1 MREAVDQLIE
11 LIRFAG
17 VVVAFVGVVVT
28 VARAAIA
35 SLATGRSRRIT
46 EAGLDLARIVLVAID
61 LMLVSAIL
69 EVAINVNEV
78 TFTRLAVVAG
88 LRVGLT
94 LLLAFEDAF
103 RADTA
108 DGGTA
113 AGAGRSGRSWP
124 GMPRRRDPRTA
135 GRGRLLPAERPAENV
150 WPDRARL
157 GGTGTAPRVSLTG
170 PTTGRP
176 RRIEPCLHV
185 ARTPVGKVA

>member
-28 VARAAIA
+28 VVRAAIA
-35 SLATGRSRRIT
+35 SLAAGRSRRIT
-46 EAGLDLARIVLVAID
+46 DAGLDLARIVLVAID

-69 EVAINVNEV
+69 EVAMVANEV

-88 LRVGLT
+88 LRIGLT

-108 DGGTA
+108 DGGGGA
-113 AGAGRSGRSWP
+113 ARTGRSWP

-135 GRGRLLPAERPAENV
+135 NQNPLLPAERPAENV

-157 GGTGTAPRVSLTG
+157 GRDWHRSAG
-170 PTTGRP
+170 
-176 RRIEPCLHV
+176 
-185 ARTPVGKVA
+185 

>member
-28 VARAAIA
+28 VVRAAIG
-35 SLATGRSRRIT
+35 SLAPGRGRKVT

-69 EVAINVNEV
+69 EVAIAANEV

-103 RADTA
+103 RADTDA
-108 DGGTA
+108 RPS
-113 AGAGRSGRSWP
+113 GAGERLRSWP
-124 GMPRRRDPRTA
+124 GMPARRDPRTA
-135 GRGRLLPAERPAENV
+135 GRGRILPAQAERRAESRTEQPAENV

-157 GGTGTAPRVSLTG
+157 GRDWHRSAG
-170 PTTGRP
+170 
-176 RRIEPCLHV
+176 
-185 ARTPVGKVA
+185 

>member
-28 VARAAIA
+28 VVRAAIG
-35 SLATGRSRRIT
+35 SLVAGPSRRIT

-69 EVAINVNEV
+69 EVAIHANEV

-108 DGGTA
+108 EVG
-113 AGAGRSGRSWP
+113 AGAVAGRSGRSWP
-124 GMPRRRDPRTA
+124 GVPRRRDPRTA
-135 GRGRLLPAERPAENV
+135 GGGGVLPAERPAENV

-157 GGTGTAPRVSLTG
+157 GRDWDRSAG
-170 PTTGRP
+170 
-176 RRIEPCLHV
+176 
-185 ARTPVGKVA
+185 

>member
-1 MREAVDQLIE
+1 
-11 LIRFAG
+11 
-17 VVVAFVGVVVT
+17 
-28 VARAAIA
+28 
-35 SLATGRSRRIT
+35 
-46 EAGLDLARIVLVAID
+46 VLVAID

-69 EVAINVNEV
+69 EVAIDANEV

-108 DGGTA
+108 EGA
-113 AGAGRSGRSWP
+113 AGAGAPARRGASWP

-135 GRGRLLPAERPAENV
+135 GQGRLAPAERPEESV

-157 GGTGTAPRVSLTG
+157 GRDWHRSAG
-170 PTTGRP
+170 
-176 RRIEPCLHV
+176 
-185 ARTPVGKVA
+185 